1 MSDIKNRVS
10 QMKMVSPGVEV
21 KDDGSMSQILHVLF
35 TDNMGNEVRFRWEE
49 LKKTVLDWIEIEENI
64 RGY

>member
-1 MSDIKNRVS
+1 
-10 QMKMVSPGVEV
+10 MKMVSPGVEV